1 MAVDVSAQL
10 SAQSAAST
18 TEPVFHPRLRPR
30 STRVRAFEDTLA
42 DTLAST
48 TAGPG
53 KDAGASAPY
62 AAKAQASRF
71 HEVRGQIL
79 LTTQADNRASGNEV
93 RGRIILPTDDAEKAP
108 AVPGKTPEAAPQP
121 VSSPASGPAPGPAD
135 KPAQFTPEEESL
147 LHVAARVS
155 APPRRGASA
164 KTPSR
169 GDTPPA
175 QAAEAAPNSQASQP
189 GQTGDL
195 ESLIKTASAQL
206 GKRYSFGGE
215 SPRQGFDCSGL
226 SSYVYSKNGMDLPRS
241 SREQYSQGAPVERD
255 KLRKGDLVFFG
266 RKGVN
271 HVGIYLDDGKF
282 IHAASSGGAV
292 KVGDLDDPLW
302 NKLYAGARRVL

>member
-10 SAQSAAST
+10 PAQPAANAA
-18 TEPVFHPRLRPR
+18 EPGFHPRLMPR
-30 STRVRAFEDTLA
+30 STRVRPFSDTLA
-42 DTLAST
+42 DTLASAPT
-48 TAGPG
+48 RQAD
-53 KDAGASAPY
+53 DAGASVPAAP
-62 AAKAQASRF
+62 KAQASRF
-71 HEVRGQIL
+71 PEVRGQIL
-79 LTTQADNRASGNEV
+79 LTSQTDSRAGANEV
-93 RGRIILPTDDAEKAP
+93 RGRIILPADDAAKAA
-108 AVPGKTPEAAPQP
+108 AVPGKAPETASQSVTISAPEP
-121 VSSPASGPAPGPAD
+121 PEGPS
-135 KPAQFTPEEESL
+135 QFTPDEESL

-155 APPRRGASA
+155 SPARRRATA

-169 GDTPPA
+169 EESPPA
-175 QAAEAAPNSQASQP
+175 QAVEAAQGSQT

-226 SSYVYSKNGMDLPRS
+226 SSYVYSKNGLDLPRS

-266 RKGVN
+266 RKGIN

>member
-10 SAQSAAST
+10 STPSAANAAESG
-18 TEPVFHPRLRPR
+18 FQPRLRPR
-30 STRVRAFEDTLA
+30 STRVRPFEDTLA
-42 DTLAST
+42 DTLASAPANT
-48 TAGPG
+48 PAGSG
-53 KDAGASAPY
+53 GDAGASAPA
-62 AAKAQASRF
+62 AAKTQASRYP
-71 HEVRGQIL
+71 
-79 LTTQADNRASGNEV
+79 EV
-93 RGRIILPTDDAEKAP
+93 RGRILLTSQAQPRAGANEVRGKIVLPAEDAAKAP
-108 AVPGKTPEAAPQP
+108 ETTPQP
-121 VSSPASGPAPGPAD
+121 VASSTPEPQDIPS
-135 KPAQFTPEEESL
+135 QFTPEEESL

-155 APPRRGASA
+155 APARRAATA

-169 GDTPPA
+169 PDAA
-175 QAAEAAPNSQASQP
+175 QAAPEQDQPAPTGQP
-189 GQTGDL
+189 GDL
-195 ESLIKTASAQL
+195 ESLIRTASAQL

-226 SSYVYSKNGMDLPRS
+226 SSYVYSKNGLDLPRS

-266 RKGVN
+266 RKGIN

>member
-10 SAQSAAST
+10 SAQSATST
-18 TEPVFHPRLRPR
+18 AEPVFHPRLKPR
-30 STRVRAFEDTLA
+30 STRVRPFEDTLA
-42 DTLAST
+42 DTLTST
-48 TAGPG
+48 PANTSAGPG
-53 KDAGASAPY
+53 DEAGASAPY
-62 AAKAQASRF
+62 AAKAQSSRF
-71 HEVRGQIL
+71 HEVRGTIL
-79 LTTQADNRASGNEV
+79 LHTLADSRTGANEV
-93 RGRIILPTDDAEKAP
+93 RGRIILPAEDAVKVP
-108 AVPGKTPEAAPQP
+108 AFPEQTPEAAPQP
-121 VSSPASGPAPGPAD
+121 VSSPAPEPPGR
-135 KPAQFTPEEESL
+135 PAQFTPEEESL

-155 APPRRGASA
+155 APARRAASA
-164 KTPSR
+164 KTPSH
-169 GDTPPA
+169 GDPPA
-175 QAAEAAPNSQASQP
+175 QAAETAPDSQP
-189 GQTGDL
+189 SQSGQPGDL

-241 SREQYSQGAPVERD
+241 SREQYSQGEPVERD

-271 HVGIYLDDGKF
+271 HVGIYLNDGKF

>member
-1 MAVDVSAQL
+1 MAVDVSAKL
-10 SAQSAAST
+10 SAQSAASAA
-18 TEPVFHPRLRPR
+18 ESGFQPRLRPR
-30 STRVRAFEDTLA
+30 STRVRPFEDTLA

-48 TAGPG
+48 QAGQG
-53 KDAGASAPY
+53 EDAGASAPA
-62 AAKAQASRF
+62 AAKAQSSRYP
-71 HEVRGQIL
+71 EVRGRIL
-79 LTTQADNRASGNEV
+79 LTSQADSRVSANEV
-93 RGRIILPTDDAEKAP
+93 RGRIVLPAEDAAKAP

-121 VSSPASGPAPGPAD
+121 VTTSAPEPQD
-135 KPAQFTPEEESL
+135 KSAQFTPEEESL

-155 APPRRGASA
+155 APARRSASA

-169 GDTPPA
+169 PDAA
-175 QAAEAAPNSQASQP
+175 QAAPEQAQTGHPGPS
-189 GQTGDL
+189 GQTGDP
-195 ESLIKTASAQL
+195 ESLIRTASAQL

-226 SSYVYSKNGMDLPRS
+226 SSYVYSKNGLDLPRS

-266 RKGVN
+266 RKGIN

>member
-10 SAQSAAST
+10 STQSAAST
-18 TEPVFHPRLRPR
+18 AEPVFHPRLRPR

-42 DTLAST
+42 DTLAAS
-48 TAGPG
+48 GS
-53 KDAGASAPY
+53 DAGASVRP
-62 AAKAQASRF
+62 AAKAQSSRF
-71 HEVRGQIL
+71 PEVRGQIL
-79 LTTQADNRASGNEV
+79 LTTQADSRAGANEV
-93 RGRIILPTDDAEKAP
+93 RGRIILPAEDAVKAP
-108 AVPGKTPEAAPQP
+108 AVPEQTPEAAPLP
-121 VSSPASGPAPGPAD
+121 VSSPASGPGPAG

-155 APPRRGASA
+155 APARRAASA

-169 GDTPPA
+169 PDATQAAPA
-175 QAAEAAPNSQASQP
+175 QDQTGQAGQS
-189 GQTGDL
+189 GQTGDP

>member
-1 MAVDVSAQL
+1 MAVDVSSQL
-10 SAQSAAST
+10 PALPAANAA
-18 TEPVFHPRLRPR
+18 EPGFHPRLMPR
-30 STRVRAFEDTLA
+30 STRVRPFEDTLA

-48 TAGPG
+48 ATGSG
-53 KDAGASAPY
+53 GDAGASAP
-62 AAKAQASRF
+62 AAPKAQASRF
-71 HEVRGQIL
+71 PEVRGQIL
-79 LTTQADNRASGNEV
+79 LASQTDSRAGANEV
-93 RGRIILPTDDAEKAP
+93 RGRIILPADDAAKAS
-108 AVPGKTPEAAPQP
+108 AVPDKTPDAAPRT
-121 VSSPASGPAPGPAD
+121 VASSAPEP
-135 KPAQFTPEEESL
+135 PESPSQFTPEEESL

-155 APPRRGASA
+155 TPARRSPTA

-169 GDTPPA
+169 DESPPV
-175 QAAEAAPNSQASQP
+175 QAAEAAQGSQP
-189 GQTGDL
+189 GQTGQTGDL

-226 SSYVYSKNGMDLPRS
+226 SSYVYSKNGLDLPRS

-266 RKGVN
+266 RKGIN

>member
-1 MAVDVSAQL
+1 MAVDLSAQL
-10 SAQSAAST
+10 PAQPAANAA
-18 TEPVFHPRLRPR
+18 EPGFHPRLMPR
-30 STRVRAFEDTLA
+30 STRVRPFSDTLA

-48 TAGPG
+48 QAAQGD
-53 KDAGASAPY
+53 DAGTSAP
-62 AAKAQASRF
+62 ASAKAQSSRF
-71 HEVRGQIL
+71 PEVRGRIL
-79 LTTQADNRASGNEV
+79 LTAQAESRPGANEV
-93 RGRIILPTDDAEKAP
+93 RGRIILPADDAAKAN
-108 AVPGKTPEAAPQP
+108 AVPDKTPYAAPQP
-121 VSSPASGPAPGPAD
+121 VTTSAPEPPGN
-135 KPAQFTPEEESL
+135 PAQFTPEEESL

-155 APPRRGASA
+155 APARRGASA

-169 GDTPPA
+169 GDSPPP
-175 QAAEAAPNSQASQP
+175 QSAEAAPEQAQAGQP
-189 GQTGDL
+189 GDL

-226 SSYVYSKNGMDLPRS
+226 SSYVYSKNGLDLPRS

-266 RKGVN
+266 RKGIN

>member
-10 SAQSAAST
+10 PAQPAANAA
-18 TEPVFHPRLRPR
+18 EPGFHPRLMPR
-30 STRVRAFEDTLA
+30 STRVRPFSDTLA
-42 DTLAST
+42 DTLA
-48 TAGPG
+48 APG
-53 KDAGASAPY
+53 NDAGSSTPAAP
-62 AAKAQASRF
+62 KVLASRF
-71 HEVRGQIL
+71 PEVRGQII
-79 LTTQADNRASGNEV
+79 LTSQAESRPGANEV
-93 RGRIILPTDDAEKAP
+93 RGRIILAEDDVVKAP
-108 AVPGKTPEAAPQP
+108 AVPDKTPEGAPRA
-121 VSSPASGPAPGPAD
+121 VSSPASGPAPGFSE
-135 KPAQFTPEEESL
+135 KSAQFTPEEESL

-155 APPRRGASA
+155 APARRGATA

-169 GDTPPA
+169 DESPPA
-175 QAAEAAPNSQASQP
+175 QAAEAAQGSQP
-189 GQTGDL
+189 GQPGDL

-215 SPRQGFDCSGL
+215 SPRQGFDCSGF
-226 SSYVYSKNGMDLPRS
+226 SSYVYSRNGLDLPRS

-266 RKGVN
+266 RKGIN

>member
-1 MAVDVSAQL
+1 MAVDVSAHL
-10 SAQSAAST
+10 SAQSAASAA
-18 TEPVFHPRLRPR
+18 ESGFHPRLRPR

-42 DTLAST
+42 ETLAST
-48 TAGPG
+48 PTGSG
-53 KDAGASAPY
+53 GDAGTSAPY

-79 LTTQADNRASGNEV
+79 LTTQADSRTSGNEV
-93 RGRIILPTDDAEKAP
+93 RGRIILPADDAVKPPDQA
-108 AVPGKTPEAAPQP
+108 PEAAPQP
-121 VSSPASGPAPGPAD
+121 VSSPASGPAPGPAA

-155 APPRRGASA
+155 APARRSASA

-169 GDTPPA
+169 GDSPPA
-175 QAAEAAPNSQASQP
+175 QAAVAAQVSQP
-189 GQTGDL
+189 GQTGQTGDL

-226 SSYVYSKNGMDLPRS
+226 SSYVYSRNGLDLPRS

>member
-1 MAVDVSAQL
+1 MAVDVSTQL
-10 SAQSAAST
+10 PALPAANAA
-18 TEPVFHPRLRPR
+18 EPGFHPRLMPR
-30 STRVRAFEDTLA
+30 STRVRPFEDTLA

-48 TAGPG
+48 PANTPADSGG
-53 KDAGASAPY
+53 E
-62 AAKAQASRF
+62 AAKAQASRYP
-71 HEVRGQIL
+71 EVRGQIL
-79 LTTQADNRASGNEV
+79 LTSQAQSRSGANEV
-93 RGRIILPTDDAEKAP
+93 RGKIVLPAEDAATAS
-108 AVPGKTPEAAPQP
+108 AVPDKTPDVAPRP
-121 VSSPASGPAPGPAD
+121 VATSAPESPG

-155 APPRRGASA
+155 APARRASSA

-169 GDTPPA
+169 PDAAQTAPEQA
-175 QAAEAAPNSQASQP
+175 QAGQTAQGSQP

-206 GKRYSFGGE
+206 GKRYAFGGE

-226 SSYVYSKNGMDLPRS
+226 SSYVYSKNGLDLPRS

-266 RKGVN
+266 RKGIN

>member
-1 MAVDVSAQL
+1 MAVDVSAKL
-10 SAQSAAST
+10 SAQSAASAA
-18 TEPVFHPRLRPR
+18 ESGFQPRLRPR
-30 STRVRAFEDTLA
+30 STRVRPFEDTLA
-42 DTLAST
+42 DTMAST
-48 TAGPG
+48 QAGQG
-53 KDAGASAPY
+53 DNAGASAPA
-62 AAKAQASRF
+62 AAKAQASRYP
-71 HEVRGQIL
+71 EVRGRIL
-79 LTTQADNRASGNEV
+79 LTSQADSRVSANEV
-93 RGRIILPTDDAEKAP
+93 RGRIVLLAEDAAKAH

-121 VSSPASGPAPGPAD
+121 VTTSAPEPQD
-135 KPAQFTPEEESL
+135 KSAQFTLEEESL

-155 APPRRGASA
+155 APARRSASA

-169 GDTPPA
+169 PDAAQPA
-175 QAAEAAPNSQASQP
+175 PEQAQT
-189 GQTGDL
+189 GQTGDP
-195 ESLIKTASAQL
+195 ESLIRTASAQL

-226 SSYVYSKNGMDLPRS
+226 SSYVYSKNGLDLPRS

-266 RKGVN
+266 RKGIN

>member
-10 SAQSAAST
+10 SAQSAASAA
-18 TEPVFHPRLRPR
+18 EPGFQPRLRPR
-30 STRVRAFEDTLA
+30 STRVRPFEDTLA
-42 DTLAST
+42 DMLAST
-48 TAGPG
+48 PTGPEN
-53 KDAGASAPY
+53 DAGATAP
-62 AAKAQASRF
+62 ASEKVQASRF
-71 HEVRGQIL
+71 HEVRGTIL
-79 LTTQADNRASGNEV
+79 LTTLADSRVSANEV
-93 RGRIILPTDDAEKAP
+93 RAKIILPAEDSVKAS
-108 AVPGKTPEAAPQP
+108 AVPELTPEAAPQP
-121 VSSPASGPAPGPAD
+121 VTSSAHGPAQSTAGTPD
-135 KPAQFTPEEESL
+135 QFTPEEESL

-155 APPRRGASA
+155 APARRGASA

-169 GDTPPA
+169 GDPPA
-175 QAAEAAPNSQASQP
+175 QAAEAASGAQPSQP
-189 GQTGDL
+189 GDL

>member
-10 SAQSAAST
+10 SAQSAASAA
-18 TEPVFHPRLRPR
+18 EPDFQPRLRPR
-30 STRVRAFEDTLA
+30 STRVRPFEDTLA
-42 DTLAST
+42 DTLASAPT
-48 TAGPG
+48 GQG
-53 KDAGASAPY
+53 DDDAASAPY
-62 AAKAQASRF
+62 AAKVQASRF

-79 LTTQADNRASGNEV
+79 LTTLADSRAGANEV
-93 RGRIILPTDDAEKAP
+93 RGRIILPEEDAVKAS
-108 AVPGKTPEAAPQP
+108 AVPDKTPEAAPRAA
-121 VSSPASGPAPGPAD
+121 SSPASGPAPGLSE
-135 KPAQFTPEEESL
+135 KSAQFTPEEESL

-169 GDTPPA
+169 PEAAQTAPA
-175 QAAEAAPNSQASQP
+175 QDQAVQTGQS
-189 GQTGDL
+189 GQTGDP

-226 SSYVYSKNGMDLPRS
+226 SSYVYSRNGMDLPRS

-282 IHAASSGGAV
+282 IHAASSGGTV

>member
-10 SAQSAAST
+10 SAQSAASAA
-18 TEPVFHPRLRPR
+18 EPSFHPRLRPR
-30 STRVRAFEDTLA
+30 STRVRPFEDTLA

-48 TAGPG
+48 QAGQG
-53 KDAGASAPY
+53 DDAGTSAPA
-62 AAKAQASRF
+62 AAKTLSLR
-71 HEVRGQIL
+71 HPEVRGRIL
-79 LTTQADNRASGNEV
+79 LTTQTDNRSGANEV
-93 RGRIILPTDDAEKAP
+93 RGKIVLPAEDAAQAP

-121 VSSPASGPAPGPAD
+121 VATSAPEPPG
-135 KPAQFTPEEESL
+135 KSAQFTPEEESL

-155 APPRRGASA
+155 APARRGASA

-169 GDTPPA
+169 PDAA
-175 QAAEAAPNSQASQP
+175 QAAPAQDQAVQTGQS
-189 GQTGDL
+189 GQTGDP
-195 ESLIKTASAQL
+195 ESLIRTASAQL

-226 SSYVYSKNGMDLPRS
+226 SSYVYSKNGLDLPRS

-266 RKGVN
+266 RKGIN

>member
-1 MAVDVSAQL
+1 VSTQL
-10 SAQSAAST
+10 SAQSAASAA
-18 TEPVFHPRLRPR
+18 EPDFQPRLRPR
-30 STRVRAFEDTLA
+30 STRVRLFEDTLA
-42 DTLAST
+42 ETLAST
-48 TAGPG
+48 PTGSG
-53 KDAGASAPY
+53 GDAGASAPY

-79 LTTQADNRASGNEV
+79 LTSQADNRASGNEV
-93 RGRIILPTDDAEKAP
+93 RGRIILPTDDAVKART
-108 AVPGKTPEAAPQP
+108 APGQTPEATPPPP
-121 VSSPASGPAPGPAD
+121 VSSPAPELASGPAG

-155 APPRRGASA
+155 APARRGASA

-169 GDTPPA
+169 GDPPPA
-175 QAAEAAPNSQASQP
+175 QDAGAAQGSQP
-189 GQTGDL
+189 GQTGQTGDL

-226 SSYVYSKNGMDLPRS
+226 SSYVYSRNGLDLPRS

-282 IHAASSGGAV
+282 IHAASAGGAV